1 MEVRWGKL
9 GYGRC
14 CEKIFFYKLL
24 RESRVTV
31 VTETELY
38 RRAVAT
44 YCCLIRGGWVMRMKG
59 KKKNNN
65 KNEETLSKADF
76 VFQNE

>member
-1 MEVRWGKL
+1 M
-9 GYGRC
+9 
-14 CEKIFFYKLL
+14 